1 MIFSGL
7 PKNWHAHLDLD
18 SLKKK
23 KELTEFVLNEYET
36 KTIYPLKENI
46 FNAFQLTS
54 FEETKVIILGQDPYH
69 GEGQAHGLSFSVQKG
84 VKLPPSLKN
93 IFKELESDIGISIPK
108 DGDLSAWSKQ
118 GVLLLN
124 TVLTV
129 EQSKPASHQKKG
141 WEEFSELVLKTL
153 SGKKENLVFILW
165 GTPAQRLSKF
175 INADKHLIIKS
186 VHPSPLS
193 SYRGFFGSKPFS
205 SANDYLK
212 ENKIP
217 EIDWSL

>member
-1 MIFSGL
+1 MIFSDL
-7 PKNWHAHLDLD
+7 PKNWLVHLDID
-18 SLKKK
+18 SLEKKD
-23 KELTEFVLNEYET
+23 ELTNFVLNEYET
-36 KTIYPLKENI
+36 KTIFPLKENI

-54 FEETKVIILGQDPYH
+54 FEKTKVIILGQDPYH
-69 GEGQAHGLSFSVQKG
+69 GDGQAHGLSFSVQKG

-93 IFKELESDIGISIPK
+93 IFKELESDIEIRIPN

-129 EQSKPASHQKKG
+129 EKAKPASHQKKG

-153 SGKKENLVFILW
+153 SDKKENLVFILW
-165 GTPAQRLSKF
+165 GTPAQKLSKF
-175 INADKHLIIKS
+175 INADRHLIIKS

-193 SYRGFFGSKPFS
+193 SYKGFFGSKPFS

-212 ENKIP
+212 ENKIS

>member
-1 MIFSGL
+1 MIFSDL
-7 PKNWHAHLDLD
+7 PKDWIAHLELG

-23 KELTEFVLNEYET
+23 NELTEFVLNEYEI

-54 FEETKVIILGQDPYH
+54 FEKTKVIILGQDPYH

-129 EQSKPASHQKKG
+129 EKAKPASHQKKG

-153 SGKKENLVFILW
+153 SDNKENLVFILW
-165 GTPAQRLSKF
+165 GTPAQKLSKF
-175 INADKHLIIKS
+175 INADKHLVIKS

-205 SANDYLK
+205 SANNYLK
-212 ENKIP
+212 HNKIS
-217 EIDWSL
+217 EIDWSF

>member
-1 MIFSGL
+1 LIFSDL
-7 PKNWHAHLDLD
+7 PKNWLVHLDID
-18 SLKKK
+18 SLEKKD
-23 KELTEFVLNEYET
+23 ELTNFVLNEYET
-36 KTIYPLKENI
+36 KTIFPLKENI

-54 FEETKVIILGQDPYH
+54 FEKTKVIILGQDPYH
-69 GEGQAHGLSFSVQKG
+69 GDGQAHGLSFSVQKG

-93 IFKELESDIGISIPK
+93 IFKELESDIEIRIPN

-129 EQSKPASHQKKG
+129 EKAKPASHQKKG

-153 SGKKENLVFILW
+153 SDKKENLVFILW
-165 GTPAQRLSKF
+165 GTPAQKLSKF
-175 INADKHLIIKS
+175 INADRHLIIKS

-193 SYRGFFGSKPFS
+193 SYKGFFGSKPFS

-212 ENKIP
+212 ENKKS